1 MLIAQGE
8 RQAVQN
14 NPDTA
19 LRSARTGD
27 VLQKFSQDHWN
38 QLTWRFGYTTY
49 FDLLCRLRIS
59 ANHREI
65 ERFVEAEIDFKLF
78 HQSLLE
84 MVEYLNCIHEAY
96 VTKAMGLEAYR
107 KMVTTLPPHLRDG
120 FVKDRLLGKIEPILR
135 MGSQAKD
142 EPLELSA

>member
-1 MLIAQGE
+1 LRKGCGQPCRITPI
-8 RQAVQN
+8 R
-14 NPDTA
+14 A

-78 HQSLLE
+78 HQSLLDV
-84 MVEYLNCIHEAY
+84 VEYLNCIHEAY
-96 VTKAMGLEAYR
+96 VAKAMGLEAYR
-107 KMVTTLPPHLRDG
+107 KMVSTLPAHLRDG
-120 FVKDRLLGKIEPILR
+120 FVKDRLVGKSSPFS
-135 MGSQAKD
+135 G
-142 EPLELSA
+142 

>member
-1 MLIAQGE
+1 
-8 RQAVQN
+8 
-14 NPDTA
+14 
-19 LRSARTGD
+19 

-78 HQSLLE
+78 HQSLLDV
-84 MVEYLNCIHEAY
+84 VEYLNCIHEAY
-96 VTKAMGLEAYR
+96 VAKAMGLEAYR
-107 KMVTTLPPHLRDG
+107 KMVTTLPSHLRDG
-120 FVKDRLLGKIEPILR
+120 FVKIGWWERLSPSCG
-135 MGSQAKD
+135 
-142 EPLELSA
+142 